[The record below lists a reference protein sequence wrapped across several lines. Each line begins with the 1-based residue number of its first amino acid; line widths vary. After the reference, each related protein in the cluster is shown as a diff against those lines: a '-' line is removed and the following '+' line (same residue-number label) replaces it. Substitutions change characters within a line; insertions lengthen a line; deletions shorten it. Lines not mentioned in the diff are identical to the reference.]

1 MIPQENENKTW
12 LEVIFEPLDQGQAIA
27 GRSTGVRNGRPE
39 SFTGQREVFEGH
51 GAAGGENAPKDTK
64 DAVALPGMALQRDE
78 DSNEDVGPTC
88 HGLKQCQITTF
99 VFAQNKFYNDSAGL
113 IPA

>member
-1 MIPQENENKTW
+1 MSPQENENKTW
-12 LEVIFEPLDQGQAIA
+12 LEVIFEPPDQGQAVA
-27 GRSTGVRNGRPE
+27 GRSTGVRNSRPE

-64 DAVALPGMALQRDE
+64 DAVALPGVALQRDE

-88 HGLKQCQITTF
+88 NGVKQCQIATF
-99 VFAQNKFYNDSAGL
+99 VLAQNKFMTSSIMIRLD
-113 IPA
+113 